1 MRPSLQHLDL
11 ALATAIALL
20 MVATSLLL
28 PGLSSPLRVAMGMLL
43 LLVLPGYCLMV
54 ALFPHRGD
62 IGSLERL
69 AVSFGLSIVVV
80 PIAGLVLANTPWGI
94 RFDSVALALAA
105 FVVVAALIA
114 LARRVRLTPDIRFT
128 PQTDPTFLRSFSFAG
143 LGVGVMIALAVGLQL
158 NNTFTALYLLGEE
171 GQLEAFPNHLQAGE
185 PFVLTVAV
193 ENREWRPQR
202 YRLEA
207 STDPASIVTVE
218 LPRIRVG
225 DVWSEDLELV
235 APAEPGRHQITV
247 DLYRGRGRTPYRQ
260 VHLDLTVLAVV
271 GSEAP

>member
-1 MRPSLQHLDL
+1 
-11 ALATAIALL
+11 
-20 MVATSLLL
+20 
-28 PGLSSPLRVAMGMLL
+28 MGMLL
-43 LLVLPGYCLMV
+43 LLLLPGYCLMV

-69 AVSFGLSIVVV
+69 AISFGLSIVVV
-80 PIAGLVLANTPWGI
+80 PVAGLVLSNTPWGI

-105 FVVVAALIA
+105 CVVVASLIA
-114 LARRVRLTPDIRFT
+114 LARRVRLAPDLRFT
-128 PQTDPTFLRSFSFAG
+128 PQGDLPFLRSLSFAG
-143 LGVGVMIALAVGLQL
+143 LGLAVMIALAVGLQL
-158 NNTFTALYLLGEE
+158 SNTFTALYLLGEA
-171 GQLEAFPNHLQAGE
+171 GQLEAFPNRLQPGE
-185 PFVLTVAV
+185 PFALTVAV

-207 STDPASIVTVE
+207 ATDPTTIVTVE

-225 DVWSEDLELV
+225 DVWSEDLELI
-235 APAEPGRHQITV
+235 APEVPGQHQITV

-260 VHLDLTVLAVV
+260 VRLALTVLAVA